1 MLLHCCCQV
10 DSRHENTVGQLGDTV
25 DQVAALQGKVRQ
37 SLKELQ
43 FFLAGLGKVA
53 EDAASQLDS
62 LQLN

>member
-1 MLLHCCCQV
+1 M
-10 DSRHENTVGQLGDTV
+10 GDTV

-62 LQLN
+62 LQLS